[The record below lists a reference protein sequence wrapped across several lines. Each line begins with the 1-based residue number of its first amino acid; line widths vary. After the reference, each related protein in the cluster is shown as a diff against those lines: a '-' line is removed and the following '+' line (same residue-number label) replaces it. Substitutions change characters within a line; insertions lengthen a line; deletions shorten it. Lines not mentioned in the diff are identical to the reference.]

1 MREETIISMKTRQ
14 RKGSRLKEHRVY
26 CTYFPDG
33 RYYIGYSCKPKK
45 QYDNYYGSSRLV
57 REHAGELVKETI
69 RVYSNRNEAK
79 MQEMMLQLQCK
90 DDDRCLNDMIHI
102 RLRMSHLKDFVPERW
117 EPRDYKSVQSDSMER
132 TNGWHAKGH
141 S

>member
-1 MREETIISMKTRQ
+1 MKTRQ
-14 RKGSRLKEHRVY
+14 RKSSRLKEHRVY

-102 RLRMSHLKDFVPERW
+102 RLRMSYLKILFQMGS
-117 EPRDYKSVQSDSMER
+117 DYKSVQSDFMER
-132 TNGWHAKGH
+132 NEQQVAFLKLCL
-141 S
+141 

>member
-1 MREETIISMKTRQ
+1 MREETIVSMKTRQ

-79 MQEMMLQLQCK
+79 MQEMMLQLQCTTLR
-90 DDDRCLNDMIHI
+90 DNNVI
-102 RLRMSHLKDFVPERW
+102 RLRMSHLKDFVPERG